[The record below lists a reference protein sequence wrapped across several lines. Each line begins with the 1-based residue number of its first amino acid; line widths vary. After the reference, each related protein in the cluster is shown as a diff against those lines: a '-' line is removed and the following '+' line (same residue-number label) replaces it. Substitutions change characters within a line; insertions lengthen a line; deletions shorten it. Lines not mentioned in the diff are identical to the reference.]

1 MIYLKNISK
10 NFDNIKALNSID
22 IHIKKEDITLL
33 VGGNGSGKSTL
44 AKIISGE
51 IKPFSGEIIVN
62 GEINKFL
69 TYKNSLKYGISE
81 VYQDFSLDN
90 YRNIYENIFMGQEIT
105 KSFGVLD
112 TNKMIKKTYS
122 LYEDINITPPKLQTK
137 VKFLSGGQRQIVAI
151 LKVLQRNSKMI
162 IFDEPTSSLGIKESE
177 EVENIIKHL
186 NKKGI
191 TILII
196 SHNIDQIYSLADSI
210 IELKTGNL
218 LGQFSLE
225 EYKKLKEV
233 KYE

>member
-69 TYKNSLKYGISE
+69 TYKDSLKYGISE

>member
-51 IKPFSGEIIVN
+51 IKPSSGEIIVN